1 MSTSKRPSLDSG
13 PLLPSEASTILTFV
27 AGMIGLGGAFMLLAL
42 AVILLGA
49 IAGGAAELGDW
60 RVILALVLMG
70 GIGVAYCLTGVWL
83 YQARRR
89 GAYLAMA
96 ALGLNVVSLL
106 LSPARPS
113 IFDIGLPVAAL
124 IGLAFAWPHLSE
136 AGRVVDETVRVT
148 PPYARRGPR
157 A

>member
-1 MSTSKRPSLDSG
+1 MSIPRRSSRDSG

-27 AGMIGLGGAFMLLAL
+27 AGMIGLGGAFTLLAL
-42 AVILLGA
+42 VVVVVGGL
-49 IAGGAAELGDW
+49 AGGAAELADW
-60 RVILALVLMG
+60 RVLLALVLMG

-89 GAYLAMA
+89 GAYLAMG

-136 AGRVVDETVRVT
+136 AGREVDETLRVT
-148 PPYARRGPR
+148 PSPRGARGRR
-157 A
+157 

>member
-1 MSTSKRPSLDSG
+1 MSIPKRAARDSG

-27 AGMIGLGGAFMLLAL
+27 AGMIGLGGAYLLLAV
-42 AVILLGA
+42 AIIGLGA
-49 IAGGAAELGDW
+49 ITGGASELGDW
-60 RVILALVLMG
+60 RVLLVLLLMG

-136 AGRVVDETVRVT
+136 AGREVDETVRVT

>member
-1 MSTSKRPSLDSG
+1 MSISRRPSSDSG
-13 PLLPSEASTILTFV
+13 PLLPSEASSILKFV
-27 AGMIGLGGAFMLLAL
+27 AGLIGLGGAFTLLAL
-42 AVILLGA
+42 VVVVLGGLA
-49 IAGGAAELGDW
+49 RGAAELGDW
-60 RVILALVLMG
+60 RVLLALVLTG
-70 GIGVAYCLTGVWL
+70 GIGVAYCLTGMWL

-106 LSPARPS
+106 LSRARPS
-113 IFDIGLPVAAL
+113 IFDLGLPIAAL

-136 AGRVVDETVRVT
+136 AGREVDETVRVT
-148 PPYARRGPR
+148 PGRRRG